1 MQRTNPLNDADH
13 RCPKCATEMEPIHS
27 DVEGLN
33 VQQLQLCPDCY
44 TVIWSDQEGLH
55 VRQGVPVKKNAEG
68 GSDA

>member
-1 MQRTNPLNDADH
+1 MQRSNPHNDGDH
-13 RCPKCATEMEPIHS
+13 KCPKCATDMEAIHS

-33 VQQLQLCPDCY
+33 VQHLQLCPDCY

-55 VRQGVPVKKNAEG
+55 VRQGVPVRNIADD